1 MENTQLPVLTEPG
14 IISYLNLNLKKC
26 HLVKH
31 KYYNQMFNLILL
43 GLFVS
48 ILGSLIL
55 YKYKGKL
62 TPEEMEQREL
72 EKYKYILNKIKIT
85 QESSLQEK
93 QRLLSGQPLWVEN
106 VY

>member
-1 MENTQLPVLTEPG
+1 MENIQAPELTEPG
-14 IISYLNLNLKKC
+14 IISYLNLHLKKC
-26 HLVKH
+26 HLVKY
-31 KYYNQMFNLILL
+31 KYYNQMFNL
-43 GLFVS
+43 GLFLFFISV
-48 ILGSLIL
+48 LGSLIF

-85 QESSLQEK
+85 QESSVKEK
-93 QRLLSGQPLWVEN
+93 QHLLSGQPLWTEN

>member
-1 MENTQLPVLTEPG
+1 MCL
-14 IISYLNLNLKKC
+14 
-26 HLVKH
+26 
-31 KYYNQMFNLILL
+31 FILF
-43 GLFVS
+43 GLFQFASNQDFFISV
-48 ILGSLIL
+48 LGSLIF

-85 QESSLQEK
+85 QESSVKEK
-93 QRLLSGQPLWVEN
+93 QHLLSGQPLWTEN

>member
-1 MENTQLPVLTEPG
+1 
-14 IISYLNLNLKKC
+14 
-26 HLVKH
+26 
-31 KYYNQMFNLILL
+31 MFNLILL

-48 ILGSLIL
+48 MLGSLIL